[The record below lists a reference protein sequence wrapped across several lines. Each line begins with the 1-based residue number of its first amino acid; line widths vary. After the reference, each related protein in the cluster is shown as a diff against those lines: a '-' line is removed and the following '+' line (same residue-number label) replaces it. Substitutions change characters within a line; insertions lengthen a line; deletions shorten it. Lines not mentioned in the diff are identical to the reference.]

1 MQLKTKPC
9 ETNSILHANTSK
21 FIYNA
26 MKNRKEEEEEEALV
40 SQSKVSIGGI

>member
-26 MKNRKEEEEEEALV
+26 MKNRKEEEEEALV